1 MDLAF
6 LLVMALATSMTV
18 PVVGALLMFSLMI
31 GPAAAA
37 RSLTA
42 RPVLAMGLAVAIALV
57 TVWTGIV
64 VSYQTNWPLGFFVGI
79 MGAFFFLAGR
89 GYAAQP
95 AAPEYRGTVN
105 RLKDSTSPYL
115 LQHADNP
122 VDWWPWCD
130 EAFAEAARRDV
141 PVMLSVGYAACH
153 WCHVMAHES
162 FEDPETAALLNEH
175 VVAVKV
181 DREERPDVDAV
192 YMTATQAM
200 TGQGGWP
207 MTVFMTPDQEPFF
220 CGTYFPR
227 DTFRSLVLNVARA
240 WRSQRAGVADQAR
253 QVVDAL
259 SQNAQATARAL
270 RGGEGEW
277 TERFPEIADA
287 AVTGLERNY
296 DAADGG
302 FGGAPKFPPSM
313 VLEFLLR
320 HHRRTGAPAAL
331 YMAEGT
337 CEAMARG
344 GLYDQLGGGFARY
357 STDAAWVVPHFE
369 KMLYDNALLA
379 RVYLNL
385 WRATGSDLA
394 RRVAEET
401 CAWMLRELR
410 TEEGGLA
417 ASLDADSE
425 GEEGKFYVWRPAE
438 LDAILGSGDGEFA
451 ARVFGVTERGTF
463 EHGAS
468 VLQRRI
474 EPEEPDR
481 LARVRAALLAA
492 RDGRVRPGRD
502 DKVVA
507 AWNGLAISALAECGL
522 LLGRPDFVAAARDAA
537 ALLATVHLAGGR
549 LIRTSRDGAAGDT
562 AGVLEDYACVAEGL
576 LVLSGVTGEARW
588 TALAGDLLETALT
601 AFGDGH
607 GGFYDTADGRRT
619 AVLPPGRARRQRHAI
634 RNLRRGGRAAQLRR
648 ADRLGAPPGG
658 RRGGARR
665 AARHR
670 GPVPARGRRRPGGR
684 RGLAGRAV
692 RDRDRRRPRR
702 RADRRAAPDGAARGP
717 ARRGPGPWRRDRRGG
732 PAAGRA
738 DAGRRGPRRVRLPPV
753 HLPAAGHH
761 PRTAHAGAHRPVLAR
776 LDAVAAGT
784 AS

>member
-1 MDLAF
+1 
-6 LLVMALATSMTV
+6 
-18 PVVGALLMFSLMI
+18 
-31 GPAAAA
+31 
-37 RSLTA
+37 
-42 RPVLAMGLAVAIALV
+42 
-57 TVWTGIV
+57 
-64 VSYQTNWPLGFFVGI
+64 
-79 MGAFFFLAGR
+79 
-89 GYAAQP
+89 
-95 AAPEYRGTVN
+95 VN

-122 VDWWPWCD
+122 VDWWPWSD

-207 MTVFMTPDQEPFF
+207 MTVFMTPGQEPFF

-227 DTFRSLVLNVARA
+227 DYFRSLVLSVSKA
-240 WRSQRAGVADQAR
+240 WRSQRNGVADQAR
-253 QVVDAL
+253 QVVEAL
-259 SQNAQATARAL
+259 AENAQATARAL
-270 RGGEGEW
+270 RGGEGRW
-277 TERFPEIADA
+277 PERLPEIADA
-287 AVTGLERNY
+287 AVAALERGY
-296 DAADGG
+296 DTAEGG

-331 YMAEGT
+331 RMAEGT

-385 WRATGSDLA
+385 WRATGSELA

-401 CAWMLRELR
+401 CDWMLRELR
-410 TEEGGLA
+410 TAGGGLA

-425 GEEGKFYVWRPAE
+425 GVEGKFYVWRPAD
-438 LDAILGSGDGEFA
+438 LDAVLGSADGEFA
-451 ARVFGVTERGTF
+451 ASVFGVTEHGTF

-468 VLQRRI
+468 VLQRRA
-474 EPEEPDR
+474 EPEDAGR

-507 AWNGLAISALAECGL
+507 AWNGLAVSALAECGL
-522 LLGRPDFVAAARDAA
+522 LLGRPDFTAAARAAA
-537 ALLATVHLAGGR
+537 ALLAAVHLAGGR

-562 AGVLEDYACVAEGL
+562 AGVLEDYACVAEGF

-588 TALAGDLLETALT
+588 MALAGELLETALT

-607 GGFYDTADGRRT
+607 GGFYDTAADGERLFFRPAEPADNAT
-619 AVLPPGRARRQRHAI
+619 PSGTFAVAGALLSYAALAGSARHRQAAEAALGVLPAIAARYP
-634 RNLRRGGRAAQLRR
+634 RAAGQGLAVGEAWLAGPAEIAVVGPLDDARTR
-648 ADRLGAPPGG
+648 ALHETALHAAPPGAVLALG
-658 RRGGARR
+658 DGT
-665 AARHR
+665 AAE
-670 GPVPARGRRRPGGR
+670 VPL
-684 RGLAGRAV
+684 LAGRGLV
-692 RDRDRRRPRR
+692 
-702 RADRRAAPDGAARGP
+702 DGA
-717 ARRGPGPWRRDRRGG
+717 
-732 PAAGRA
+732 PAAYVCRQFTCLAPVTSPQELRA
-738 DAGRRGPRRVRLPPV
+738 TLTGSP
-753 HLPAAGHH
+753 
-761 PRTAHAGAHRPVLAR
+761 
-776 LDAVAAGT
+776 
-784 AS
+784 